1 MITIKTIDDNN
12 AEINIPKGT
21 KHTTI
26 LLGIEML
33 IEALM
38 EQSSANLKAE
48 YDANYETELES
59 IRNNKAF
66 QKVGKGKGKGKS
78 GKGIIYY

>member
-21 KHTTI
+21 KNTTI

-33 IEALM
+33 IEALL
-38 EQSSANLKAE
+38 EQSSVNLTIDDLLDDLKRI
-48 YDANYETELES
+48 YLRDNGG
-59 IRNNKAF
+59 NNEK
-66 QKVGKGKGKGKS
+66 
-78 GKGIIYY
+78 

>member
-12 AEINIPKGT
+12 AELKIDVGT
-21 KHTTI
+21 SHTTI

-38 EQSSANLKAE
+38 DETSA
-48 YDANYETELES
+48 
-59 IRNNKAF
+59 
-66 QKVGKGKGKGKS
+66 
-78 GKGIIYY
+78 KGITIDNVLEDLKKIYERDNRK

>member
-12 AEINIPKGT
+12 VEINIPKGT

-33 IEALM
+33 IESLI
-38 EQSSANLKAE
+38 EQSSVNLTIDDLLDDLKRI
-48 YDANYETELES
+48 YLRDNGG
-59 IRNNKAF
+59 NNEK
-66 QKVGKGKGKGKS
+66 
-78 GKGIIYY
+78 

>member
-1 MITIKTIDDNN
+1 MIKIKTIDDNN
-12 AEINIPKGT
+12 VEINIQKGT

-38 EQSSANLKAE
+38 EQSSANLTIDDLLDDLKRI
-48 YDANYETELES
+48 YLRDNGD
-59 IRNNKAF
+59 NNEK
-66 QKVGKGKGKGKS
+66 
-78 GKGIIYY
+78 

>member
-12 AEINIPKGT
+12 TEINIPKGT

-38 EQSSANLKAE
+38 EQSSANLTIDDLLDDLKRI
-48 YDANYETELES
+48 YLRDNGD
-59 IRNNKAF
+59 NNEK
-66 QKVGKGKGKGKS
+66 
-78 GKGIIYY
+78 